1 MNHRLTRLGKRLL
14 LLAITF
20 LLTMGLFTA
29 AYRLDNKYTLQ
40 SVQPING
47 ILFYTPEQA
56 DPVYLINGW
65 EYYQGRL
72 LTPEDFISDLP
83 IPDNYVYIGQYS
95 GMEAGNPEASPHG
108 SATYR
113 LTLSL
118 PDAPAFYTLEL
129 PEIYSAYRLY
139 IGSRLMAS
147 QGNPEPDHYEPSLYS
162 NSVTFEASGDV
173 QLLLAVSD
181 WSHLYSG
188 MVYPPAFGTPN
199 TVNALLKERFAIS
212 LTVTALAAILG
223 FFQLA
228 LAAILKNRRSL
239 LSGLI
244 CVAFAVSASTPALH
258 QLTAT
263 GIVPW
268 YSLEIF
274 CRYAI
279 YGLSLILVLDLCGRQ
294 HRALKAASYAAALFP
309 FLALAVSLLAPR
321 LSYRQMLLFSHSA
334 GAYKVLC
341 ALWLLGT
348 SFFSKTDQ
356 EPEGDRTILLVGI
369 CIFASSLVADRLY
382 PSFEPI
388 RFGWFSEIAGFL
400 FVLLLSFLLLRD
412 SARFY
417 KRQFILAQEKK
428 HMESQIQMQK
438 KHYSELAAQIEK
450 IRTMRHDIRHHLT
463 QLSALLKVGDAESA
477 TQYLDR
483 ITESNLTNSPLSF
496 CDNYYVDVLLRY
508 YYSRAEELQVPMSI
522 HAALPEHPGIAEEDL
537 CVVLGNLL
545 ENALEAN
552 TSVPDKHRRISV
564 SLKYRDAMMA
574 IEIQNTYTGE
584 LVSNGRG
591 FHSTK
596 HPSRESEL
604 HGIGISSIRSIA
616 ERYDGDV
623 WIQTVPGT
631 DSIHQFTAHVLLFA
645 GNEKDIPN

>member
-1 MNHRLTRLGKRLL
+1 MNHRLTQLSKRLL

-20 LLTMGLFTA
+20 LFTMGLFTA

-72 LTPEDFISDLP
+72 FTPEDFISDLP

-118 PDAPAFYTLEL
+118 PDTPAFYTLEL

-147 QGNPEPDHYEPSLYS
+147 QGNPDPDHYEPSLS
-162 NSVTFEASGDV
+162 SSSITFEASGDV

-199 TVNALLKERFAIS
+199 AVNALLKERFAIS

-228 LAAILKNRRSL
+228 LSAILKNRRSL

-244 CVAFAVSASTPALH
+244 CVAFSVSASTPALH

-268 YSLEIF
+268 YNLEIF

-294 HRALKAASYAAALFP
+294 HRAIKAASYAAALFP

-321 LSYRQMLLFSHSA
+321 LSYRQMLLFSHTA

-348 SFFSKTDQ
+348 AFFSKIEQ
-356 EPEGDRTILLVGI
+356 EPEEDHAILLAGI

-382 PSFEPI
+382 SSFEPI

-417 KRQFILAQEKK
+417 KRQFILAEEKIQ
-428 HMESQIQMQK
+428 MESQIQMQK

-463 QLSALLKVGDAESA
+463 QLSILLKDRNTEAA
-477 TQYLDR
+477 AQYLDKV
-483 ITESNLTNSPLSF
+483 THSTLTSAPLSF
-496 CDNYYVDVLLRY
+496 CEAYYVDVLLRY
-508 YYSRAEELQVPMSI
+508 YYSCAEDLHISMAVKANVSTEPGVP
-522 HAALPEHPGIAEEDL
+522 EEDL
-537 CVVLGNLL
+537 CVILGNIL
-545 ENALEAN
+545 ENAFDA
-552 TSVPDKHRRISV
+552 SVPVPQDQRRITV
-564 SLKYRDAMMA
+564 AMTCQEGA
-574 IEIQNTYTGE
+574 IVIEVKNRFKGE
-584 LVSNGRG
+584 LVPDGKNFYSSKEKGR
-591 FHSTK
+591 
-596 HPSRESEL
+596 
-604 HGIGISSIRSIA
+604 HGIGLSSVRSMA
-616 ERYDGDV
+616 EKYGGDV
-623 WIQTVPGT
+623 WLNTEPGEDDIHVFSIQ
-631 DSIHQFTAHVLLFA
+631 VLLF
-645 GNEKDIPN
+645 IQ

>member
-1 MNHRLTRLGKRLL
+1 MNNRLTQLGKRLL
-14 LLAITF
+14 LLTITF
-20 LLTMGLFTA
+20 FLTMGMFTA
-29 AYRLDNKYTLQ
+29 AYRFDNKYTTQ

-47 ILFYTPEQA
+47 ILFYTPEKT

-83 IPDNYVYIGQYS
+83 LPDNYVYIGQYS
-95 GMEAGNPEASPHG
+95 GMESGNPEASPHG

-118 PDAPAFYTLEL
+118 PETPAFYTLEL

-147 QGNPEPDHYEPSLYS
+147 QGNPDPEHYEPSLYS
-162 NSVTFEASGDV
+162 GSVTFEASGDL

-199 TVNALLKERFAIS
+199 AVHALLNQRFAIS
-212 LTVTALAAILG
+212 LTVTALAAVLG

-244 CVAFAVSASTPALH
+244 CMAFAASASTPALH

-294 HRALKAASYAAALFP
+294 YRALKAASYAAALFP

-321 LSYRQMLLFSHSA
+321 LSCRQMVLFSHTA
-334 GAYKVLC
+334 GTYKVLC

-348 SFFSKTDQ
+348 AFFSKTKQ
-356 EPEGDRTILLVGI
+356 EPERDRTILLIGI
-369 CIFASSLVADRLY
+369 CIFASSLAADRLY
-382 PSFEPI
+382 PLFEPI

-417 KRQFILAQEKK
+417 KRQFILAQEKE
-428 HMESQIQMQK
+428 HMETQIQMQK
-438 KHYSELAAQIEK
+438 KHYSELASQIEK

-463 QLSALLKVGDAESA
+463 QLSVLLKDRNTEAAV
-477 TQYLDR
+477 QYLEKV
-483 ITESNLTNSPLSF
+483 THSTSTSAPLTF
-496 CDNYYVDVLLRY
+496 CEAYYVDVLLRY
-508 YYSRAEELQVPMSI
+508 YYSCAEDLHIPMTVHANVPT
-522 HAALPEHPGIAEEDL
+522 EPGVPEEDL
-537 CVVLGNLL
+537 CVILGNIL
-545 ENALEAN
+545 ENAFDAS
-552 TSVPDKHRRISV
+552 TPVPQNQRRITV
-564 SLKYRDAMMA
+564 AMICQEGTVC
-574 IEIQNTYTGE
+574 IEVKNTFKGE
-584 LVSNGRG
+584 LVPDGKSFYSSKEKGR
-591 FHSTK
+591 
-596 HPSRESEL
+596 
-604 HGIGISSIRSIA
+604 HGIGLSSVRSMA
-616 ERYDGDV
+616 EKYSGDV
-623 WIQTVPGT
+623 WLNTEPGENGVNVFSIQ
-631 DSIHQFTAHVLLFA
+631 VLLFSQS
-645 GNEKDIPN
+645 

>member
-1 MNHRLTRLGKRLL
+1 MNTRLTQLGKRLL

-47 ILFYTPEQA
+47 ILFYTSEQA

-83 IPDNYVYIGQYS
+83 IPDNYVSIGQYS

-118 PDAPAFYTLEL
+118 PDTPAFYTLEL

-162 NSVTFEASGDV
+162 NAVTFEASGDV

-199 TVNALLKERFAIS
+199 AVNALLKERFAVS
-212 LTVTALAAILG
+212 LTVTALAAVLG

-244 CVAFAVSASTPALH
+244 CMAFAVSVSTPALH

-268 YSLEIF
+268 YGLEIF

-321 LSYRQMLLFSHSA
+321 LSYRQMLLFSHTA

-348 SFFSKTDQ
+348 AFFSKTEQ
-356 EPEGDRTILLVGI
+356 EPKEDRTILLAGI
-369 CIFASSLVADRLY
+369 CIFASSLAADRLY

-438 KHYSELAAQIEK
+438 KHYSELASQIEK

-463 QLSALLKVGDAESA
+463 QLSVLLKDRNTEAA
-477 TQYLDR
+477 AQYLDKV
-483 ITESNLTNSPLSF
+483 THSTLTSAPLSF
-496 CDNYYVDVLLRY
+496 CKAYYVDVLLRY
-508 YYSRAEELQVPMSI
+508 YYSCAEDLHIPMTVHANVPT
-522 HAALPEHPGIAEEDL
+522 EPGVPEEDL
-537 CVVLGNLL
+537 CVILGNIL
-545 ENALEAN
+545 ENAFDA
-552 TSVPDKHRRISV
+552 SAPVPEDQRRITV
-564 SLKYRDAMMA
+564 ALTCQKGTIG
-574 IEIQNTYTGE
+574 IEVKNRFRGE
-584 LVSNGRG
+584 LIPDGKNFYSSKEKGR
-591 FHSTK
+591 
-596 HPSRESEL
+596 
-604 HGIGISSIRSIA
+604 HGIGLSSVRSMA
-616 ERYDGDV
+616 EKYGGDV
-623 WIQTVPGT
+623 WLNTEPGEGGIHVF
-631 DSIHQFTAHVLLFA
+631 SILVLLFSQ
-645 GNEKDIPN
+645 